1 MKVVTIDMRRVL
13 GDRFATIAT
22 VAVFLLSAL
31 SVIGASA
38 AFGPSSQA
46 RVGHVGAV
54 AGSSGAAPLTTAA
67 VPRALPHPS
76 VGPGSVSVA
85 MTSTVA
91 GYQTVPFN
99 LSFSLTLTNATVC
112 KSYCYPANPN
122 STVQNTFISVEVRD
136 VATICQGILGLFVNC
151 PTVANISLNSSVANG
166 TTSYTAYIDDNALLT
181 PQFRNVVCPNIFG
194 YGAPCSYNGG
204 VLPND
209 QYQIFI
215 WVSVNNTV
223 NNASAAVETTS
234 YLVTTPL
241 GGQWLSPSPLG
252 AVSTGNVSVAIQY
265 QGSYVSTV
273 SATIY
278 QGTSASGP
286 VVYTQS
292 VFAPGVGQH
301 TVVAA
306 AVWSVPTPGSYYG
319 LLNVSGPSGYKLITA
334 TFTVLPAGITV
345 YQNSSHYENATLI
358 PGFSPAVGGTVLLVV
373 GLIVGMVVALLL
385 GRMMWAGA
393 KPSASPQPWQ
403 AAKANECS
411 VCHQSFASEAELKE
425 HAKSAHGITQQ

>member
-1 MKVVTIDMRRVL
+1 MRRVL

-22 VAVFLLSAL
+22 VAVFLLSVL
-31 SVIGASA
+31 SVFGAALAFGPTAQATVSHPGASA
-38 AFGPSSQA
+38 SVPL
-46 RVGHVGAV
+46 
-54 AGSSGAAPLTTAA
+54 AAP
-67 VPRALPHPS
+67 VPRAAPSAASPHPA
-76 VGPGSVSVA
+76 VGLGAVSVA
-85 MTSTVA
+85 ITSTVA
-91 GYQTVPFN
+91 GYQTLPFN

-112 KSYCYPANPN
+112 KSYCYPSNPN
-122 STVQNTFISVEVRD
+122 STVQNTFLNVEVRD

-151 PTVANISLNSSVANG
+151 PTVANISLNSSVSNG

-209 QYQIFI
+209 QYQIFV
-215 WVSVNNTV
+215 WASVNNTV
-223 NNASAAVETTS
+223 NTATAVVETTS

-241 GGQWLSPSPLG
+241 SGQWLSPSPLG
-252 AVSTGNVSVAIQY
+252 AVSTGNVSVAISY
-265 QGSYVSTV
+265 QGSYVSGATV
-273 SATIY
+273 TIY
-278 QGTSASGP
+278 QGTTATGP
-286 VVYTQS
+286 VVYSQS

-306 AVWSVPTPGSYYG
+306 AVWSVPTPGTYYG
-319 LLNVSGPSGYKLITA
+319 LLNVSGPSGYKVTPA

-345 YQNSSHYENATLI
+345 YQNSSHYQNATLI
-358 PGFSPAVGGTVLLVV
+358 PGFAPAVGGTVLLVV
-373 GLIVGMVVALLL
+373 GLIVGMVIALLL

-403 AAKANECS
+403 ATKTNECS